1 MSQPITIVLV
11 DDQMLMREALALR
24 LSQEAGFRVLATVRD
39 ADAAVREAELHKPD
53 VVLMDIDMPG
63 RCCFDAA
70 RLIAA
75 ASPETAILFVS
86 AFCHDRYIE
95 EALAAGAAGYLTKD
109 ESPQTLIAAI
119 HAARAGSAYY
129 SPEIAARVVAD
140 GAGLRLSQSTNARVS
155 TLTPRE
161 LEILRYIARGMS
173 RKEIA
178 RTRQV
183 SEKTVVNHTSNL
195 MNKLNIHD
203 RVDLTRFA
211 IREGLATA

>member
-1 MSQPITIVLV
+1 MSLATTILLV
-11 DDQMLMREALALR
+11 DDQNLLREALALR
-24 LSQEAGFRVLATVRD
+24 LSQEPGLSIVATAGD
-39 ADAAVREAELHKPD
+39 ADAAVREAEIHQPH

-70 RLIAA
+70 RAIAA
-75 ASPETAILFVS
+75 VSPQTAVVFVS

-95 EALAAGAAGYLTKD
+95 AALAVGAAGYLTKD
-109 ESPQTLIAAI
+109 ESPGMLIAAI
-119 HAARAGSAYY
+119 HAARSGSAYY
-129 SPEIAARVVAD
+129 SPEVAARIVAD
-140 GAGLRLSQSTNARVS
+140 SAGLRLSQPANARVS

-178 RTRQV
+178 RLRQV
-183 SEKTVVNHTSNL
+183 SEKTVVNHTTNL

-203 RVDLTRFA
+203 RVHLARYA
-211 IREGLATA
+211 IREGLASA

>member
-1 MSQPITIVLV
+1 MSLPTTILLV
-11 DDQMLMREALALR
+11 DDQNLLRETLALR
-24 LSQEAGFRVLATVRD
+24 LSQEPDLSVVATARD
-39 ADAAVREAELHKPD
+39 ADAAVREAQLHKPD

-70 RLIAA
+70 RAIAEA
-75 ASPETAILFVS
+75 GPGTAILFVS

-95 EALAAGAAGYLTKD
+95 EALAVGAAGYLTKS

-119 HAARAGSAYY
+119 HAARSGSAYY
-129 SPEIAARVVAD
+129 SPEVAARIVAD
-140 GAGLRLSQSTNARVS
+140 GAGLRLSQPANARVS
-155 TLTPRE
+155 MLTPRE

-183 SEKTVVNHTSNL
+183 SEKTVVNHTTNL

-203 RVDLTRFA
+203 RVDLARYA